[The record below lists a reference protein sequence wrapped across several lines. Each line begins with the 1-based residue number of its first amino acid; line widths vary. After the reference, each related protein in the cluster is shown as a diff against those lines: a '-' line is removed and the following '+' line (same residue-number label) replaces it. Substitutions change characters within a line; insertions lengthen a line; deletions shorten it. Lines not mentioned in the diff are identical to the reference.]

1 MISIYKR
8 RGNMLYNTTHNR
20 WLRIIAALLGELIF
34 AVGLHLFI
42 DPLNLYSGGSTGLS
56 QLIGRLLVNGL
67 GLNFGGID
75 IAGVI
80 YFLISVPI
88 MIWGFFALGRGV
100 VARSLL
106 CMVAFSFFYA
116 VTPAPAEP
124 IISDTLTSCLVGGL
138 FAGFGNGLVLTCGSS
153 GGGMDIV
160 GLCLS
165 KKSPSLTVGRVTMTF
180 NVVFFAVCLILFDA
194 EILIYSLIFNF
205 VYATVQDRIHKQS
218 INVQALIFTRRTDGS
233 VSRFIIEKL
242 GRTVTYWDGVGA
254 YSGEG
259 VRVLCVCLSKYEV
272 EELLRMV
279 NEVDPTAF
287 VTVQEGSSIYGRFD
301 RHLDA

>member
-1 MISIYKR
+1 
-8 RGNMLYNTTHNR
+8 MLYNTTRNR

-56 QLIGRLLVNGL
+56 QLIGRLLVNNL
-67 GLNFGGID
+67 GMNFGGID

-80 YFLISVPI
+80 YFCISVPI
-88 MIWGFFALGRGV
+88 MVWGYFSLGRGV

-106 CMVAFSFFYA
+106 CMTAFSFFYA
-116 VTPAPAEP
+116 ITPVPSAP
-124 IISDTLTSCLVGGL
+124 IIEDTLTSCLVGGL

-153 GGGMDIV
+153 GGGFDIV

-165 KKSPSLTVGRVTMTF
+165 KKNPSLSVGRVTMAF
-180 NVVFFAVCLILFDA
+180 NVVFFSVCLVLYDA
-194 EILIYSLIFNF
+194 EVLIYSLIFNF

-218 INVQALIFTRRTDGS
+218 INVQALIFTKNTDGS
-233 VSRFIIEKL
+233 VSKFIIEKL
-242 GRTVTYWDGVGA
+242 NRTVTYWDGVGA
-254 YSGEG
+254 YSDTEL
-259 VRVLCVCLSKYEV
+259 RVLCVLLSKYEV
-272 EELLRMV
+272 EELAHTV
-279 NEVDPTAF
+279 HTIDPNAF
-287 VTVQEGSSIYGRFD
+287 LTVQEGVAIHGRFD

>member
-1 MISIYKR
+1 
-8 RGNMLYNTTHNR
+8 MLYNTTRNR
-20 WLRIIAALLGELIF
+20 WLRLIAALLGELIF

-42 DPLNLYSGGSTGLS
+42 DPLNLYSGGATGLS

-67 GLNFGGID
+67 GMNFGGID
-75 IAGVI
+75 IAGVL

-88 MIWGFFALGRGV
+88 MIWGYFSLGRGV

-106 CMVAFSFFYA
+106 CMTAFSFFYA
-116 VTPAPAEP
+116 ITPVPAEP
-124 IISDTLTSCLVGGL
+124 VIQDTLTSCLVGGL

-165 KKSPSLTVGRVTMTF
+165 KKNPALTVGRVTMF
-180 NVVFFAVCLILFDA
+180 YNIAFFGVCLILFDA
-194 EILIYSLIFNF
+194 EVLIYSLIFNF

-218 INVQALIFTRRTDGS
+218 INVQALIFTRNTDGS
-233 VSRFIIEKL
+233 VSKFIIEKMA
-242 GRTVTYWDGVGA
+242 RTVTYWDGVGA
-254 YSGEG
+254 YTDSP
-259 VRVLCVCLSKYEV
+259 VRVLCVYLSKYEV
-272 EELLRMV
+272 EELIRV
-279 NEVDPTAF
+279 VQTIDPNAF
-287 VTVQEGSSIYGRFD
+287 LTVQEGVSIIGRFD